1 MDLEPTERARV
12 ESGTFVRGS
21 GQRASWRLVP
31 SVTQQIK
38 EAREAEAKA
47 AEREKDGDG
56 DQEDQ
61 ADKDAGE
68 AGQEMVFEE
77 SEAAGLREEGQSLRN
92 VKLVAQDVEDE
103 GGMGEESV
111 TMTFTIGS
119 RGNQEVAGN
128 GDMKLTIVSSEG
140 QTLAEQVKL
149 SSTENQ
155 PENHTHN
162 HT

>member
-38 EAREAEAKA
+38 EAMEAEAKA
-47 AEREKDGDG
+47 TDREREI
-56 DQEDQ
+56 EDQ
-61 ADKDAGE
+61 KEQMGNKDTEE
-68 AGQEMVFEE
+68 AGGEMVFEE
-77 SEAAGLREEGQSLRN
+77 SEAAGVGEEGKALRS
-92 VKLVAQDVEDE
+92 VKLIAQDIDDDE
-103 GGMGEESV
+103 GMGEESV

-119 RGNQEVAGN
+119 RGNHEATGN
-128 GDMKLTIVSSEG
+128 GDMKLNIISSDG
-140 QTLAEQVKL
+140 QTIAEQVKL
-149 SSTENQ
+149 SNTENQ
-155 PENHTHN
+155 ADNHTHN